1 MARGRVQSEFTV
13 EYNKSHRIIFLK
25 DTGQGKKTITND
37 ADEVY
42 AYYKQIDPLIRIVYQ
57 GTDDVWMEIVQRETW
72 MGKGIGFE
80 PWHGL
85 TWDALKRDYS
95 E

>member
-1 MARGRVQSEFTV
+1 MVSRVQSDFNI
-13 EYNKSHRIIFLK
+13 EYDEKHRIVFLK

-42 AYYKQIDPLIRIVYQ
+42 AYYKRINPLIRIVYK
-57 GTDDVWMEIVQRETW
+57 GTDNVWMEIVERDTW

-85 TWDALKRDYS
+85 IWDALKRDTY